1 MMEVRVAGVNSFIP
15 SKEAKNWLLLHKYLS
30 IEVYTWMHETAVT
43 ATNYLQGGVLFSRR
57 VIRSK
62 VAAARLNCRL
72 HVAEHS
78 LPAWLIIFFVG
89 LLSMPGLP
97 LSTNN
102 GGIAM
107 RSVMRRHSHF
117 EIKYAK
123 QKCLSDLNTAVK
135 LFPCIFLRFIDWDS
149 MLIID
154 CDWILALFRK
164 FNLIY
169 FELAST
175 LLINPTFYNA
185 FFIIL

>member
-1 MMEVRVAGVNSFIP
+1 
-15 SKEAKNWLLLHKYLS
+15 
-30 IEVYTWMHETAVT
+30 MHETAVAT
-43 ATNYLQGGVLFSRR
+43 TNYLQSDVLFSRR

-72 HVAEHS
+72 HVTEHS

-107 RSVMRRHSHF
+107 RSVMQRHSQF

-123 QKCLSDLNTAVK
+123 QTDMVPEK
-135 LFPCIFLRFIDWDS
+135 PEPIFSGTGKGKI
-149 MLIID
+149 
-154 CDWILALFRK
+154 
-164 FNLIY
+164 
-169 FELAST
+169 
-175 LLINPTFYNA
+175 
-185 FFIIL
+185 